1 MNAPTSPAAAPRRRR
16 LWPWVLGFCLAPF
29 VVLGLAAVSYLTLDR
44 DAAALRQH
52 VMAASRSDWSTK
64 VQVSVGRLTLGCV
77 RTGLRFAECK
87 DITDVRLAL
96 AGVKSASVGVYE
108 RQGPAGELSREAF
121 FVATD
126 TAMQKRGWT
135 RLVGVAEKR
144 EAVLIYVPENA
155 SGRMI
160 DVCLAVIDGKDL
172 VVVSSTVDGDALAE
186 LVERKAGPEL
196 RRSLKISRL

>member
-1 MNAPTSPAAAPRRRR
+1 MNAPTSTAAVPRRRR

-44 DAAALRQH
+44 DAAALRKH
-52 VMAASRSDWSTK
+52 VMAASQSDWSTK

-77 RTGLRFAECK
+77 RTGLRFAEFK
-87 DITDVRLAL
+87 DVTDVRLAL

-108 RQGPAGELSREAF
+108 RRGPAGELSREEF

-126 TAMQKRGWT
+126 AAMQKRGWA
-135 RLVGVAEKR
+135 RLVGVAEQR

-155 SGRMI
+155 SGRTI

-172 VVVSSTVDGDALAE
+172 VVVSSTVDADALAE
-186 LVERKAGPEL
+186 LVECKAGPEL